1 MRILVV
7 DDDYISRVK
16 LSRLLSTYGHCD
28 NAPSGDIAIAL
39 FEYAHRECA
48 PYNLVTM
55 DVEMPEM
62 SGQEVVMRM
71 RAMEKSWGC
80 EKNLTAKV
88 LMVSARESVKDV
100 VSAYDEGCDGY
111 LAKPIR
117 PDRLIKSLT
126 ELGVKV

>member
-7 DDDYISRVK
+7 DDDYVSRVK
-16 LSRLLSTYGHCD
+16 LSRLLLTYGHCD
-28 NAPSGDIAIAL
+28 NAPNGEIAMRL
-39 FEYAHRECA
+39 FECAHRESA

-71 RAMEKSWGC
+71 RAMEKSWGTAR
-80 EKNLTAKV
+80 NLAAKV
-88 LMVSARESVKDV
+88 LMVTAKESVKDV

-117 PDRLIKSLT
+117 PDRLIKALI
-126 ELGVKV
+126 EIGVKV